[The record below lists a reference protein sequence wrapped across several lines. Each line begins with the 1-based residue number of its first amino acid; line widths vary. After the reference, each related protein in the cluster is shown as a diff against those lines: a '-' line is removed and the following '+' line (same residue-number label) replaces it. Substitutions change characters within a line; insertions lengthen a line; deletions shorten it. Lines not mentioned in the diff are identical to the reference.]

1 VATQPDQ
8 PAEGV
13 EVEEPQTPTAPE
25 PTAPNIPEDDEDDE
39 PPPPDPVA
47 DLARTMGWRP
57 KEQFKGDPNLWK
69 PADQYIK
76 AGAEIQRGLS
86 RDLKELRGTV
96 DNMTR
101 TQGAILE
108 QTLAEQRDR
117 LVARYNRAVEDG
129 DAQTSF
135 QVGRAIDNLNG
146 QARALQQQP
155 GPQIEAPPPE
165 AVDWIDRNPWFHK
178 DPLARDLALNV
189 AERYANAGEPADVQL
204 AAAEREVRKLY
215 PHLFGAASKPPP
227 EVAQPGGRGGSGV
240 KKGSTYADLPQEAK
254 KVAKDMAERGVIPS
268 VEAYAKQYWQNQK
281 TGA

>member
-1 VATQPDQ
+1 MATQPDQ

-13 EVEEPQTPTAPE
+13 EVEEPQTLTPPE
-25 PTAPNIPEDDEDDE
+25 PTTPDIPDDDDE

-86 RDLKELRGTV
+86 RDLKDLRGTV

-101 TQGAILE
+101 TQAAILE
-108 QTLAEQRDR
+108 QTLAEQRDK

-146 QARALQQQP
+146 QAQALQQQP
-155 GPQIEAPPPE
+155 GPQIAPPPPE
-165 AVDWIDRNPWFHK
+165 AVNWVERNPWFNK

-189 AERYANAGEPADVQL
+189 AERYANAGESADVQL

-215 PHLFGAASKPPP
+215 PHLFGASSKGPPG
-227 EVAQPGGRGGSGV
+227 VSQPGGRGGAGG
-240 KKGSTYADLPQEAK
+240 KRGSTYADLPQAAK
-254 KVAKDMAERGVIPS
+254 DVAKDMADRGLIPNR
-268 VEAYAKQYWQNQK
+268 EAYAIQYWKNQK